1 MEDENQK
8 PAIMNQEQPEKDKAK
23 TFALLG
29 VEFSLEFVKTALIVF
44 LLAIFFRFYIFQPF
58 IVVGQSM
65 EPNFHD
71 KEYLVVDKVTTRF
84 RDPKRGE
91 IVIFHP
97 LQNPSE
103 SYIKRVIGLPGE
115 TVEVK
120 DGKVYVNDKILEES
134 YVLHD
139 ATLSAD
145 NSYPKE
151 TLGDDEFYVFGDNR
165 EHSSDSREI
174 GPIPRA
180 NLQGRVAVV
189 LFPLNSIRFVGLPM
203 YQTTTT
209 FLETYTTSI

>member
-1 MEDENQK
+1 MEEK
-8 PAIMNQEQPEKDKAK
+8 IHEAEPMPKETPEKDKTK

-29 VEFSLEFVKTALIVF
+29 IEFSLEFIKTALIVF

-84 RDPKRGE
+84 REPKRGE

-97 LQNPSE
+97 PQNPSE

-120 DGKVYVNDKILEES
+120 EGKVYVNDKVIQES
-134 YVLHD
+134 YILHD
-139 ATLSAD
+139 PSISMK
-145 NSYPKE
+145 NNYPKV
-151 TLGDDEFYVFGDNR
+151 TLGSDEYYVFGDNR

-174 GPIPRA
+174 GPIPKA
-180 NLQGRVAVV
+180 NLQGRVAIV
-189 LFPLNSIRFVGLPM
+189 LFPFNNIHFIGLPT
-203 YQTTTT
+203 YQTETTQK
-209 FLETYTTSI
+209 

>member
-1 MEDENQK
+1 MEEK
-8 PAIMNQEQPEKDKAK
+8 IHETEHMPKESAVKDKTK

-29 VEFSLEFVKTALIVF
+29 IEFSLEFIKTALIVF

-84 RDPKRGE
+84 REPKRGE

-97 LQNPSE
+97 PQNPSE

-120 DGKVYVNDKILEES
+120 EGKVYVDDEVVQES
-134 YVLHD
+134 YILHD
-139 ATLSAD
+139 PSISMK
-145 NSYPKE
+145 NNYPKV
-151 TLGDDEFYVFGDNR
+151 TLGADEYYVFGDNR

-174 GPIPRA
+174 GPIPKA
-180 NLQGRVAVV
+180 NLQGRVAIV
-189 LFPLNSIRFVGLPM
+189 LFPFDNMHFVGLPT
-203 YQTTTT
+203 YQAA
-209 FLETYTTSI
+209 TTSK

>member
-1 MEDENQK
+1 MEEK
-8 PAIMNQEQPEKDKAK
+8 IHEAEHMPKEAPEKDKTK

-29 VEFSLEFVKTALIVF
+29 VEFSLEFIKTALIVF

-71 KEYLVVDKVTTRF
+71 KQYLVVDKVTTRF
-84 RDPKRGE
+84 REPKRGE

-97 LQNPSE
+97 PQNPSE

-120 DGKVYVNDKILEES
+120 EGKVYVNDKVIQES
-134 YVLHD
+134 YILHD
-139 ATLSAD
+139 PSISMK
-145 NSYPKE
+145 NNYPKV
-151 TLGDDEFYVFGDNR
+151 TLGADEYYVFGDNR

-174 GPIPRA
+174 GPIPKA
-180 NLQGRVAVV
+180 NLQGRVAIV
-189 LFPLNSIRFVGLPM
+189 LFPFNNIHFIGLPT
-203 YQTTTT
+203 YQTETTQK
-209 FLETYTTSI
+209 